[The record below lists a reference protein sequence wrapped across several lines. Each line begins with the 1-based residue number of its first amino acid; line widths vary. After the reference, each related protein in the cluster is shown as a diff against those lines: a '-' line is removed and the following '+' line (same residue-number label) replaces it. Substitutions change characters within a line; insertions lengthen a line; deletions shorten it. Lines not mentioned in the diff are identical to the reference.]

1 MDNMTNRDR
10 PTPSPVNTQTPQHE
24 HGSHGAHHMLMMLM
38 CAPMLLVLVL
48 LVASGTA
55 TAGALL
61 FPIVCMVMMGVMM
74 AYMMPKDR

>member
-1 MDNMTNRDR
+1 
-10 PTPSPVNTQTPQHE
+10 
-24 HGSHGAHHMLMMLM
+24 MLMMLM